1 MTHVHNHPHTIHLA
15 DHLLPHAGDSGILIF
30 ITSGRQQALVV
41 VGKLHETDSET
52 VENFHQSD
60 VILDGR
66 TVLAAENDGGP
77 VLACCSLNLLGTSRG
92 SNEIR
97 KLFESPVPRD
107 DVFNRF
113 PKIFM
118 IGDGHMHGGDSALT
132 KLIEDLLRPIVIL
145 EGIDDHLIRLRI
157 K

>member
-1 MTHVHNHPHTIHLA
+1 ME
-15 DHLLPHAGDSGILIF
+15 D
-30 ITSGRQQALVV
+30 
-41 VGKLHETDSET
+41 
-52 VENFHQSD
+52 FHQSD

-77 VLACCSLNLLGTSRG
+77 VLSCCSLNLLGTSRG

-97 KLFESPVPRD
+97 KSFESPVPRD

-113 PKIFM
+113 SKIFM
-118 IGDGHMHGGDSALT
+118 VGDGHMHGCDSALT
-132 KLIEDLLRPIVIL
+132 ELIEDFPGPIVIL

-157 K
+157 KRS